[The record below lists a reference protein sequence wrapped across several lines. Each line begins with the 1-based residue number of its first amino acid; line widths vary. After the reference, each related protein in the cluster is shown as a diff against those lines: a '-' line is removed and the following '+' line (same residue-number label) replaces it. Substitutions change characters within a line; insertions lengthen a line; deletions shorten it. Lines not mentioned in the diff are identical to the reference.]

1 MGTKTPD
8 ILLTLGILV
17 KGITKVEMSNGIG
30 WVDTHCHLED
40 SQFDK
45 DRGDVLHRAE
55 QAGVRFVITLGSD
68 ILSSRKAI
76 ELTRRFDAVFAGIG
90 IHPQEAKKVENRAY
104 SVLTELSKEPKVV
117 AIGEVGLDF
126 YRNNLSRE
134 QQEEVLRNQIR
145 LAKKVKRPLVLH
157 EREAHCDMIRILKD
171 EHAWEVKGVIHCFT
185 GGPQEVENYVDLGFF
200 VSLAG
205 PVTFSK
211 STMLQEAVKQIPLD
225 RLMVET
231 DSPYLTPVPFR
242 GKRPNEPA
250 MVVSVAE
257 KVAELFELPLEDLAK
272 ITSHNAH
279 ALFGIPTVNPEP
291 QVV

>member
-1 MGTKTPD
+1 MEK
-8 ILLTLGILV
+8 
-17 KGITKVEMSNGIG
+17 SNGIS

-40 SQFDK
+40 SQFNNN
-45 DRGDVLHRAE
+45 RRDVLHRAE
-55 QAGVRFVITLGSD
+55 KAGVRFMLTLGSD
-68 ILSSRKAI
+68 IPSSRKAT
-76 ELTRRFDAVFAGIG
+76 ELAHRFDAVFAGIG
-90 IHPQEAKKVENRAY
+90 IHPHEAKKVGKRAY
-104 SVLTELSKEPKVV
+104 SALTKLSKEPKVV

-126 YRNNLSRE
+126 YRNNSPRE

-145 LAKKVKRPLVLH
+145 LAKKIKRPLVLH
-157 EREAHCDMIRILKD
+157 EREAHDDMIRILKD
-171 EHAWEVKGVIHCFT
+171 EHAWEVQGVIHCFT
-185 GGPQEVENYVDLGFF
+185 GCPREVENYVDLDFF

-211 STMLQEAVKQIPLD
+211 STMLQEAAKQIPLD

-257 KVAELFELPLEDLAK
+257 KVAELFELPLEDLAR
-272 ITSHNAH
+272 ITNHNAH

-291 QVV
+291 QIVYKLRDNVHVNLTYNCTNNCY